1 MADEAVNIVLLGNKG
16 DPVEVIVDET
26 AAAIAKG
33 TLMQIS
39 SSPKTCT
46 KTSGAGQLFMGIL
59 AEEKTTTDGK
69 TKLAV
74 ITHCLADLQCG
85 AAETMTLGFPVIT
98 GAVANEVTV
107 NPGGA
112 GYDEVENR
120 MKIVGI
126 AQETV
131 SVGGAGT
138 VLINVGNRRYY

>member
-1 MADEAVNIVLLGNKG
+1 MADEATNIVLLGNQG

-26 AAAIAKG
+26 ATAIAKG
-33 TLMQIS
+33 TLMQIT

-46 KTSGAGQLFMGIL
+46 KTDGAAQLFFGIL

-74 ITHCLADLQCG
+74 WTHLLADLQCG
-85 AAETMTLGFPVIT
+85 AAETMVLGQPVVT

-112 GYDEVENR
+112 GYDEVENKLK
-120 MKIVGI
+120 MVGI
-126 AQETV
+126 ALETV
-131 SVGGAGT
+131 TVGNAGA
-138 VLINVGNRRYY
+138 VLINVGKRT

>member
-1 MADEAVNIVLLGNKG
+1 MADEAINIVLLGNKG
-16 DPVEVIVDET
+16 DPVEIIVDET

-33 TLMQIS
+33 TLMQIT

-46 KTSGAGQLFMGIL
+46 KTDGAAQLFFGIL

-69 TKLAV
+69 TKVAV
-74 ITHCLADLQCG
+74 WTHLLADLTCG
-85 AAETMTLGFPVIT
+85 AAESMTHGEPVIT
-98 GAVANEVTV
+98 GAVANEVTI

-120 MKIVGI
+120 LKMVGI

-131 SVGGAGT
+131 VGDGVGT
-138 VLINVGNRRYY
+138 VLINVGNRR